1 MAETALRAHRA
12 TLVLILGIVGLM
24 CCMPVG
30 IVAWVLGHQDLKDM
44 NAGVM
49 DPAGRGMTQAG
60 KILGMISVILFV
72 LGTILWVCL
81 VAVGV
86 LAAPSAFR
94 NA

>member
-12 TLVLILGIVGLM
+12 TLVLILGIVGLL

-44 NAGVM
+44 DAGVM
-49 DPAGRGMTQAG
+49 DPAGRGTTQAG

-72 LGTILWVCL
+72 LGAIVWGCLLALGILT
-81 VAVGV
+81 
-86 LAAPSAFR
+86 APAAFR
-94 NA
+94 SA